1 MVVRMQETRLRIKG
15 IRVKTPGIIVGMW
28 GMQGIRMGIWGKC
41 CGNTGNQIRNAGDLG
56 AKKGFMNGNEIY
68 KEWRGTKTKTNV
80 FVYNYILRNFFT
92 NQVVSHF

>member
-1 MVVRMQETRLRIKG
+1 MWECGECRESGWEFGGNAVG
-15 IRVKTPGIIVGMW
+15 I
-28 GMQGIRMGIWGKC
+28 QGIRLEMRGIWG
-41 CGNTGNQIRNAGDLG
+41 Q
-56 AKKGFMNGNEIY
+56 KKGFMNGNEIY